1 MPQNGSYTG
10 LGKCGAP
17 IRRCVLQAEVS
28 AVRLR
33 NRKLALDRKGRGE
46 EYSAF
51 FSVSFS
57 IAKNMFIVVRRI
69 NGRTVSLG
77 YFDIEADAAKAADAV
92 SRRLGEHSKCNFT
105 EDGTPTDYGS
115 SLASR
120 AISTANLTAAS
131 TAKRHSQYS
140 GVSRMVGRR
149 SDKQWYV
156 RFSVKNCTLNKTACQ
171 SVAAKCGCG
180 TTEIRSTHFYL
191 TEVEAAR
198 EHDILVRR
206 YDLPRDLHFPVGPQ
220 VS

>member
-1 MPQNGSYTG
+1 MRQ
-10 LGKCGAP
+10 
-17 IRRCVLQAEVS
+17 
-28 AVRLR
+28 R
-33 NRKLALDRKGRGE
+33 NRKLALDRKDRGE

-51 FSVSFS
+51 FSVTFN
-57 IAKNMFIVVRRI
+57 IAHNMFCVSRKI
-69 NGRTVSLG
+69 NGQSVFFG

-105 EDGTPTDYGS
+105 EDGTPTDYCH
-115 SLASR
+115 SLSASR
-120 AISTANLTAAS
+120 AISIANVTAAS

-140 GVSRMVGRR
+140 GVCRMVSRG

-156 RFSVKNCTLNKTACQ
+156 RFNVKNCTLNKTACQ

-180 TTEIRSTHFYL
+180 TTEIRSSQYYR

-198 EHDILVRR
+198 EHDRLVRQ
-206 YDLPRDLHFPVGPQ
+206 YDLPRDLHVPVGPQ